1 MSKKLREFLDNY
13 FALQQMTPAERK
25 RMSDE
30 IYTGVL
36 AINQDLDFNFDK
48 KNLKYGEIEMI
59 CDEHTVKVNSKKTK
73 NFAKKEFMIL
83 HLLLQNPKKV
93 ISREIFLDR
102 VWEEN
107 SLVIDRT
114 VDVHMAK
121 IKVKLGKSAA
131 SLIESVKGLGYRLKD
146 IS

>member
-1 MSKKLREFLDNY
+1 
-13 FALQQMTPAERK
+13 
-25 RMSDE
+25 
-30 IYTGVL
+30 
-36 AINQDLDFNFDK
+36 
-48 KNLKYGEIEMI
+48 
-59 CDEHTVKVNSKKTK
+59 
-73 NFAKKEFMIL
+73 MIL

>member
-48 KNLKYGEIEMI
+48 KNL
-59 CDEHTVKVNSKKTK
+59 
-73 NFAKKEFMIL
+73 
-83 HLLLQNPKKV
+83 
-93 ISREIFLDR
+93 
-102 VWEEN
+102 
-107 SLVIDRT
+107 
-114 VDVHMAK
+114 
-121 IKVKLGKSAA
+121 
-131 SLIESVKGLGYRLKD
+131 
-146 IS
+146 